1 VPDPLENRL
10 EALSEALARLV
21 RQQRQIDERML
32 RVEAAVQLQRPEPAP
47 APLPVPIIAAPAPP
61 PPILEP
67 APPPVFAREAEPE
80 PVPAAVPV
88 QRSSTMETQ
97 FGLTILN
104 RLGFITLVLAASFGF
119 KWAVDNDW
127 IGPAGRVAIGV
138 LAGLVALGVADFM
151 WRKGQRTFAQGVTAL
166 GVAVLYLSIYAAAAY
181 YKLIP
186 FPVAYVCMLSVTV
199 LACALALR
207 YESVAIAALGL
218 AGGYLTPLL
227 LNTGENRPLSLFFYV
242 ALLNLGA
249 LALVRS
255 RHWRLL
261 EVIALS
267 ASLFYYWGWFA
278 DKHASSNAL
287 PATVGALLFWAI
299 FAFCEWQPLLAV
311 SQISV
316 MLAIGAIWH
325 KSVPNFVLLELLAAA
340 GGLALSYVRRYAILV
355 TVTFVSFWVGY
366 AVWSSNQP
374 TTFDRVS
381 IFLGLTAIF
390 VLFFSWNV
398 WWCLIRREATRS
410 QDLLLLALNG
420 AVYYG
425 ASYDLLH
432 VHYSAWMGLLAVAV
446 AGSYLGFGM
455 QLWRQRAVDMRP
467 VLLSAAAALAFL
479 TLAIPIQLSGF
490 AITMAWSVEI
500 AALTWIGLKLN
511 DNRLLWTGLLATALV
526 LVRLLIFDS
535 VMGGQVSPFNQ
546 RFLTFLIA
554 GTAALVA
561 AYWSSGRIKEIAL
574 SQYISGNIFLL
585 WGMILEVID
594 WAVRTTPG
602 ENQLSVE
609 TVAISVLLAVYA
621 VVLVSLGVGTRTAVN
636 RVSGLVLLGIVVLKL
651 YLFDVWQLDRI
662 YKIAAF
668 AALGVL
674 LFATSF
680 LYSRFRGVIEN
691 FTKSDT

>member
-1 VPDPLENRL
+1 
-10 EALSEALARLV
+10 
-21 RQQRQIDERML
+21 
-32 RVEAAVQLQRPEPAP
+32 
-47 APLPVPIIAAPAPP
+47 
-61 PPILEP
+61 
-67 APPPVFAREAEPE
+67 
-80 PVPAAVPV
+80 
-88 QRSSTMETQ
+88 
-97 FGLTILN
+97 
-104 RLGFITLVLAASFGF
+104 
-119 KWAVDNDW
+119 
-127 IGPAGRVAIGV
+127 
-138 LAGLVALGVADFM
+138 
-151 WRKGQRTFAQGVTAL
+151 
-166 GVAVLYLSIYAAAAY
+166 
-181 YKLIP
+181 
-186 FPVAYVCMLSVTV
+186 
-199 LACALALR
+199 
-207 YESVAIAALGL
+207 
-218 AGGYLTPLL
+218 
-227 LNTGENRPLSLFFYV
+227 
-242 ALLNLGA
+242 
-249 LALVRS
+249 
-255 RHWRLL
+255 
-261 EVIALS
+261 
-267 ASLFYYWGWFA
+267 
-278 DKHASSNAL
+278 
-287 PATVGALLFWAI
+287 
-299 FAFCEWQPLLAV
+299 
-311 SQISV
+311 
-316 MLAIGAIWH
+316 
-325 KSVPNFVLLELLAAA
+325 
-340 GGLALSYVRRYAILV
+340 
-355 TVTFVSFWVGY
+355 
-366 AVWSSNQP
+366 
-374 TTFDRVS
+374 
-381 IFLGLTAIF
+381 
-390 VLFFSWNV
+390 
-398 WWCLIRREATRS
+398 
-410 QDLLLLALNG
+410 
-420 AVYYG
+420 
-425 ASYDLLH
+425 
-432 VHYSAWMGLLAVAV
+432 
-446 AGSYLGFGM
+446 
-455 QLWRQRAVDMRP
+455 
-467 VLLSAAAALAFL
+467 
-479 TLAIPIQLSGF
+479 LAIPIQLSGF